1 MDFLEKC
8 LKDGIRTQSELGLQ
22 NTVYAAVTEG
32 KSEINRAYTV
42 QFRKKR
48 QVNDTKS

>member
-22 NTVYAAVTEG
+22 NTVYGGTEG